1 MMVMIS
7 HPKWLLHRYDSFH
20 RNEKKEDKKKEK
32 EMIDWDLNHP
42 NSKYGIIATTATSS
56 SSSSFRRR
64 RRLHPYRDSPVQ
76 WMASSSSSS
85 SSLISEVQPN
95 MELTALGTILAGTV
109 EIATSTLTNY
119 VTGYVTGY
127 VIGTII
133 GIPQSFLRGKS
144 STSSSSSSSSISV
157 GPNGIPKSWFP
168 TQWIQQIHSKSHIQ
182 YGRKWGNVSSI
193 FGGCRTLVTV
203 IRRQRPPP
211 SSQQQQQQQLLLLQ
225 QSQSKKNVASGTTSW
240 RQQQQQAEQD
250 QWNDIISSLLA
261 GAILARSGTLLHI
274 YS

>member
-1 MMVMIS
+1 MMMIS
-7 HPKWLLHRYDSFH
+7 HPKWLLHRYVSFH
-20 RNEKKEDKKKEK
+20 RNEKKKKKDEGEK
-32 EMIDWDLNHP
+32 IDWDLNHP
-42 NSKYGIIATTATSS
+42 KSKYGIIAATATS

-64 RRLHPYRDSPVQ
+64 RRRHPRRDSPVQ

-85 SSLISEVQPN
+85 SSMISEVQPN

-133 GIPQSFLRGKS
+133 GIPQSFLRGRS
-144 STSSSSSSSSISV
+144 STSSSSSSSISV

-168 TQWIQQIHSKSHIQ
+168 TQWIQQIHTKSHIQ

-203 IRRQRPPP
+203 IRRRPLP
-211 SSQQQQQQQLLLLQ
+211 SSQQQQLLLLQ

-240 RQQQQQAEQD
+240 RQQQQAEQD

-261 GAILARSGTLLHI
+261 GALLARSGTLDI
-274 YS
+274 YG